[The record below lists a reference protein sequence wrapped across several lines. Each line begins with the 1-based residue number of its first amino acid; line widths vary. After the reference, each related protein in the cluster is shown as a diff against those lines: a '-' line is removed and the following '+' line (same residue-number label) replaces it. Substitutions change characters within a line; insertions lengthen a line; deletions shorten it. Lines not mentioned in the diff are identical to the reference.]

1 MKEHIDVSLKMVDN
15 FHVLLEHFVFIDE
28 KNQTPLC
35 LKLIVM
41 FERHVL
47 IKICR

>member
-28 KNQTPLC
+28 K
-35 LKLIVM
+35 KSDFIM
-41 FERHVL
+41 FEIDSDVWETRAN
-47 IKICR
+47 KDM